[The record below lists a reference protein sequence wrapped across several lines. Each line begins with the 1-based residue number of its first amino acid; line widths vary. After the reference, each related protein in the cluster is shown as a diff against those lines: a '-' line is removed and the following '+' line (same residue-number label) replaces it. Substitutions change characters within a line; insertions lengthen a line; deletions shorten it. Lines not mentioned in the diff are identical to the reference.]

1 MNTCTSEKLDEFSK
15 EHYTY
20 INQIFGDETVREI
33 IKEMYT
39 VRDWDFAVEDANADF
54 EYSNHHVLMKEGKTG
69 EDIKWCSVDEGY
81 QNIFVNKNDT
91 LCQSYTLMKYL
102 NKPIARGMKQRQTDM
117 VRMYRNILKK
127 EHFND
132 ELEGMVEIMQKELKK
147 KKRRKGVVLWK
158 DYTTKRPTNMNKS
171 YETIHEEINSVLDKW
186 ENYGYHY
193 FMKEGT
199 CPVKRGK

>member
-1 MNTCTSEKLDEFSK
+1 MNTCTSEKLNEFSK

-39 VRDWDFAVEDANADF
+39 ERDWDFAVEDANADF

-91 LCQSYTLMKYL
+91 
-102 NKPIARGMKQRQTDM
+102 
-117 VRMYRNILKK
+117 
-127 EHFND
+127 
-132 ELEGMVEIMQKELKK
+132 
-147 KKRRKGVVLWK
+147 
-158 DYTTKRPTNMNKS
+158 
-171 YETIHEEINSVLDKW
+171 
-186 ENYGYHY
+186 
-193 FMKEGT
+193 
-199 CPVKRGK
+199 